1 MTRNLCGISS
11 VHSFIGHTGFCTNT
25 EGKKI
30 QHCYIQAACQLSRK
44 GYGSKTRCHKVSF
57 LAPSLFDDK
66 MNAIGDITGG
76 KFEFDNKTRN
86 LFWKKEGVKYSP
98 VNVASGIKAFGVMQ
112 ILMETQAI
120 NENKILIWDEP
131 ENHLHPEWQIKIAQ
145 LFVEIAKAG
154 VPILISSH
162 SPYFIQGVRYFTEKH
177 ELNKFIELLF
187 SKRNGRWIKGI
198 RGCNERLEPDIC
210 QTGTAYERNYKHRN
224 VMEKTELTPEL

>member
-1 MTRNLCGISS
+1 MTQPLWNLLCT
-11 VHSFIGHTGFCTNT
+11 FIYWTYWLLHKHWR
-25 EGKKI
+25 KKI

-44 GYGSKTRCHKVSF
+44 GYGSKTRCHKVSLLGPF
-57 LAPSLFDDK
+57 PIWWQ
-66 MNAIGDITGG
+66 NECHRRYNRGQIWVWQQ
-76 KFEFDNKTRN
+76 NKK
-86 LFWKKEGVKYSP
+86 LVLEKEGVKYSP

-162 SPYFIQGVRYFTEKH
+162 SPYFIQGVRYFTENMNWTS
-177 ELNKFIELLF
+177 L
-187 SKRNGRWIKGI
+187 WII
-198 RGCNERLEPDIC
+198 I
-210 QTGTAYERNYKHRN
+210 
-224 VMEKTELTPEL
+224 